1 MSEART
7 VTRYERLTRR
17 LAEGLAVFLFA
28 VVLLLQALNILL
40 RYTGLHPPLMWVE
53 ELSTFSFIWIL
64 YLLWHLND
72 RDDEHFKVDVL
83 LDRLSPLWRCR
94 LEALAHLLALLFAGI
109 VVWASVQFIPTTMLY
124 RTNSFDWL
132 PMGVIYL
139 VIPVGFVLVAI
150 ERLRLLRRALR
161 RSRS

>member
-1 MSEART
+1 MN
-7 VTRYERLTRR
+7 RYERITRR
-17 LAEGLAVFLFA
+17 LSEGLAVFLFST
-28 VVLLLQALNILL
+28 VLLLQALNIFL
-40 RYTGLHPPLMWVE
+40 RYTGLRPPLMWVE

-64 YLLWHLND
+64 FLLWHLND

-83 LDRLSPLWRCR
+83 LDRLSPPWRRR

-109 VVWASVQFIPTTMLY
+109 VVWASAQFIPTTMLY

-139 VIPVGFVLVAI
+139 VIPFGFVLVAV
-150 ERLRLLRRALR
+150 ERLRLFLRALR
-161 RSRS
+161 H